1 MKLLDIIS
9 ETDEDKKIKKA
20 KTVYKAYKKGFL
32 LKKGEHGSIRYAL
45 PDEYDVR
52 LVDGSVIIEV
62 GYEGDSNDVKFFF
75 DDDDERGLRPFM
87 ATPQFYKV
95 FVEKIYEKF
104 FYNFE
109 IKLISR

>member
-1 MKLLDIIS
+1 MKLLDIIL
-9 ETDEDKKIKKA
+9 EGDEDKKIKKA

-52 LVDGSVIIEV
+52 LVDGNVIIEV

-75 DDDDERGLRPFM
+75 DDDDERGFRPFM

-104 FYNFE
+104 FHNFE
-109 IKLISR
+109 VKLISR

>member
-1 MKLLDIIS
+1 MKLLDIIL
-9 ETDEDKKIKKA
+9 EGDEDRKIKKA
-20 KTVYKAYKKGFL
+20 KTVYKAYKKGFI
-32 LKKGEHGSIRYAL
+32 LKKGEHGSIIYVL
-45 PDEYDVR
+45 PDEYDVK
-52 LVDGSVIIEV
+52 LVDGNVIIEV

-75 DDDDERGLRPFM
+75 DDDDGRGLRPFM
-87 ATPQFYKV
+87 ATPQFYKG

>member
-9 ETDEDKKIKKA
+9 ETDEDRKIKKA

-32 LKKGEHGSIRYAL
+32 LKKGEHGSIRYTL

-62 GYEGDSNDVKFFF
+62 GYEVDINDVMFFF

-104 FYNFE
+104 FHNCE
-109 IKLISR
+109 VKLISR